1 LRKLIFRMI
10 LNKEISLKAGNKIL
24 DKLQSKY
31 DHRSI
36 I

>member
-1 LRKLIFRMI
+1 MI

-24 DKLQSKY
+24 DKLQTKY
-31 DHRSI
+31 EYKRI